1 MRQGLTRQGKQMHPL
16 LDELSE
22 LSNEEVQKKH
32 SDLMQKLNQAYGMGN
47 QMLINQINMIMESY
61 QEELNK
67 RNKKMFDDLAGKD
80 DKWKDLIDI
89 GKKK

>member
-1 MRQGLTRQGKQMHPL
+1 MHPL

-47 QMLINQINMIMESY
+47 RMLINQLNMVMESY
-61 QEELNK
+61 QDELNK

>member
-1 MRQGLTRQGKQMHPL
+1 MMHPL
-16 LDELSE
+16 LDSLDG

-32 SDLMQKLNQAYGMGN
+32 GEIMQKLNQAYSMGN
-47 QMLINQINMIMESY
+47 QHLINQLNMIMESY

-80 DKWKDLIDI
+80 DKFKDLIDV

>member
-1 MRQGLTRQGKQMHPL
+1 MMHPL
-16 LDELSE
+16 LDSLDG

-32 SDLMQKLNQAYGMGN
+32 GEIMQKLNQAYSMGN
-47 QMLINQINMIMESY
+47 QHLINQLNMIMESY

-80 DKWKDLIDI
+80 DKFKDLIDI

>member
-1 MRQGLTRQGKQMHPL
+1 MHPL
-16 LDELSE
+16 LDSLDG

-32 SDLMQKLNQAYGMGN
+32 GEIMQKLNQAYSMGN
-47 QMLINQINMIMESY
+47 RHLINQLNMIMESY

-80 DKWKDLIDI
+80 DKFKDLIDV

>member
-1 MRQGLTRQGKQMHPL
+1 MHPL
-16 LDELSE
+16 LDSLDG

-32 SDLMQKLNQAYGMGN
+32 GEIMQKLNQAYSMGN
-47 QMLINQINMIMESY
+47 RHLINQLNMIMESY

-80 DKWKDLIDI
+80 DKFKDLIDI

>member
-1 MRQGLTRQGKQMHPL
+1 MHPL
-16 LDELSE
+16 LDELSG

-47 QMLINQINMIMESY
+47 QMLINQLNMVMESY
-61 QEELNK
+61 QDELNK

>member
-1 MRQGLTRQGKQMHPL
+1 
-16 LDELSE
+16 
-22 LSNEEVQKKH
+22 
-32 SDLMQKLNQAYGMGN
+32 MQKLNQAYGMGN

>member
-1 MRQGLTRQGKQMHPL
+1 MMHPL
-16 LDELSE
+16 LDSLDG

-32 SDLMQKLNQAYGMGN
+32 GEIMQKLNQAYGMN
-47 QMLINQINMIMESY
+47 NPQMIQQLNMIMESY

-80 DKWKDLIDI
+80 DKFKDLIDV

>member
-1 MRQGLTRQGKQMHPL
+1 MHPL

-61 QEELNK
+61 QDELNK
-67 RNKKMFDDLAGKD
+67 RNKKMLDDLAGKD
-80 DKWKDLIDI
+80 DKFKDLIDI
-89 GKKK
+89 GKKR

>member
-1 MRQGLTRQGKQMHPL
+1 MHPL
-16 LDELSE
+16 LDELSG

-32 SDLMQKLNQAYGMGN
+32 SEIMQKLNQAYGMGN
-47 QMLINQINMIMESY
+47 QMLINQINMVMESY
-61 QEELNK
+61 QDELNK

>member
-1 MRQGLTRQGKQMHPL
+1 MHPL
-16 LDELSE
+16 LDELSG

-32 SDLMQKLNQAYGMGN
+32 SEIMQKLNQAYGMGN
-47 QMLINQINMIMESY
+47 QMLINQINMVMESY
-61 QEELNK
+61 QDELNK

-89 GKKK
+89 GKKR

>member
-1 MRQGLTRQGKQMHPL
+1 MHPL
-16 LDELSE
+16 LDELSG

-32 SDLMQKLNQAYGMGN
+32 SEIMQKLNQAYGMGN
-47 QMLINQINMIMESY
+47 RMLINQFNMVMESY

-89 GKKK
+89 GKKR

>member
-1 MRQGLTRQGKQMHPL
+1 MMHPL
-16 LDELSE
+16 IDKLDG

-32 SDLMQKLNQAYGMGN
+32 SEIMQKLNQAYSMGN
-47 QMLINQINMIMESY
+47 RQMINQLNMIMESY

-80 DKWKDLIDI
+80 DKFKDLIDI
-89 GKKK
+89 GKKR

>member
-1 MRQGLTRQGKQMHPL
+1 MHPL
-16 LDELSE
+16 LDELSG

-32 SDLMQKLNQAYGMGN
+32 SDLVRKLNQAYGMGN
-47 QMLINQINMIMESY
+47 QMLINQLNMVMESY
-61 QEELNK
+61 QDELNK

>member
-1 MRQGLTRQGKQMHPL
+1 
-16 LDELSE
+16 
-22 LSNEEVQKKH
+22 
-32 SDLMQKLNQAYGMGN
+32 
-47 QMLINQINMIMESY
+47 MESY

-80 DKWKDLIDI
+80 DKFKDLIDI

>member
-1 MRQGLTRQGKQMHPL
+1 MHPL

-22 LSNEEVQKKH
+22 LSNEEEQKKH

>member
-1 MRQGLTRQGKQMHPL
+1 MHPL
-16 LDELSE
+16 LDSLDG

-32 SDLMQKLNQAYGMGN
+32 GEIMQKLNQAYSMGN
-47 QMLINQINMIMESY
+47 QHLINQLNMIMESY

-80 DKWKDLIDI
+80 DKFKDLIDV

>member
-1 MRQGLTRQGKQMHPL
+1 MHPL
-16 LDELSE
+16 LDSLDS

-32 SDLMQKLNQAYGMGN
+32 GEIMQKLNQAYSMGN
-47 QMLINQINMIMESY
+47 QHLINQLNMIMESY

-80 DKWKDLIDI
+80 DKFKDLIDI

>member
-1 MRQGLTRQGKQMHPL
+1 MHPL
-16 LDELSE
+16 LDELSG

-47 QMLINQINMIMESY
+47 QMLINQINMVMESY
-61 QEELNK
+61 QDELNK

>member
-1 MRQGLTRQGKQMHPL
+1 MHPL
-16 LDELSE
+16 IDKLDG

-32 SDLMQKLNQAYGMGN
+32 GEIMQKLNQAYGMNN
-47 QMLINQINMIMESY
+47 QQMIQQLNMIMESY

-80 DKWKDLIDI
+80 DKFKDLIDI

>member
-1 MRQGLTRQGKQMHPL
+1 MHPL
-16 LDELSE
+16 LDELSG

-32 SDLMQKLNQAYGMGN
+32 SEIMQKLNQAYGMGN
-47 QMLINQINMIMESY
+47 RMLINQLNMVMESY

>member
-1 MRQGLTRQGKQMHPL
+1 MMHPL
-16 LDELSE
+16 LDSLDG

-32 SDLMQKLNQAYGMGN
+32 GEIMQKLNQAYSMGN
-47 QMLINQINMIMESY
+47 RHLINQLNMIMESY

-80 DKWKDLIDI
+80 DKFKDLIDV

>member
-1 MRQGLTRQGKQMHPL
+1 MHPL
-16 LDELSE
+16 LDELSG

-32 SDLMQKLNQAYGMGN
+32 SEIMQKLNQAYGMGN
-47 QMLINQINMIMESY
+47 QMLINQLNMVMESY
-61 QEELNK
+61 QDELNK

>member
-1 MRQGLTRQGKQMHPL
+1 MMHPL
-16 LDELSE
+16 LDSLDG

-32 SDLMQKLNQAYGMGN
+32 GEIMQKLNQAYSMGN
-47 QMLINQINMIMESY
+47 RHLINQLNMIMESY

-80 DKWKDLIDI
+80 DKFKDLIDI

>member
-1 MRQGLTRQGKQMHPL
+1 MHPL
-16 LDELSE
+16 LDELSG

>member
-1 MRQGLTRQGKQMHPL
+1 MHPL
-16 LDELSE
+16 LDSLDG

-32 SDLMQKLNQAYGMGN
+32 GEIMQKLNQAYSMGN
-47 QMLINQINMIMESY
+47 QHLINQLNMIMESY

-80 DKWKDLIDI
+80 DKFKDLIDI

>member
-1 MRQGLTRQGKQMHPL
+1 MHPL

-67 RNKKMFDDLAGKD
+67 RNKKMFADLAGKD

>member
-1 MRQGLTRQGKQMHPL
+1 
-16 LDELSE
+16 
-22 LSNEEVQKKH
+22 
-32 SDLMQKLNQAYGMGN
+32 MQKLNQAYGMGN

-89 GKKK
+89 GKKKWSMISLV

>member
-1 MRQGLTRQGKQMHPL
+1 MHPL

-47 QMLINQINMIMESY
+47 QMPINQINMIMESY

>member
-1 MRQGLTRQGKQMHPL
+1 MHPL

>member
-1 MRQGLTRQGKQMHPL
+1 MHPL
-16 LDELSE
+16 LDSLDS

-32 SDLMQKLNQAYGMGN
+32 GEIMQKLNQAYSMGN
-47 QMLINQINMIMESY
+47 RHLINQLNMIMESY

-80 DKWKDLIDI
+80 DKFKDLIDV

>member
-1 MRQGLTRQGKQMHPL
+1 
-16 LDELSE
+16 
-22 LSNEEVQKKH
+22 
-32 SDLMQKLNQAYGMGN
+32 MQKLNQAYSMGN
-47 QMLINQINMIMESY
+47 QHLINQLNMIMESY

-80 DKWKDLIDI
+80 DKFKDLIDI

>member
-1 MRQGLTRQGKQMHPL
+1 MHPL
-16 LDELSE
+16 LDELSG

-32 SDLMQKLNQAYGMGN
+32 SEIMQKLNQAYGMGN

>member
-1 MRQGLTRQGKQMHPL
+1 MHPL
-16 LDELSE
+16 IDKLDG

-32 SDLMQKLNQAYGMGN
+32 GEIMQKLNQAYGMNNPGMI
-47 QMLINQINMIMESY
+47 QQLNMIMESY

-80 DKWKDLIDI
+80 DKFKDLIDI
-89 GKKK
+89 GKKR

>member
-1 MRQGLTRQGKQMHPL
+1 MMHPL
-16 LDELSE
+16 LDSLDG

-32 SDLMQKLNQAYGMGN
+32 GEIMQKLNQAYSMGN
-47 QMLINQINMIMESY
+47 RHLINQLNMIMESY

-80 DKWKDLIDI
+80 DKFKDLIDI
-89 GKKK
+89 GKKR